1 MELLVLLAILATIA
15 VGTYFQTVTGFGL
28 GIIVIGLTVSLNLVS
43 LPVIAAVVSIVTLF
57 NCLVALMGKPLLGE
71 LKILVVLVIGIIP
84 GVSLGVFLLDE
95 LSESAT
101 HILRG
106 LLGAMVLFAGL
117 SFMFKPKTR
126 TERSTTVSFLVSG
139 FSSGLAGGLFGM
151 AGPPIVY
158 HLYRQPFT
166 LDLVRSTLLM
176 VFACTSM
183 SRTVNVYA
191 AGDMEASILWLSAIA
206 VPLVALVTMFARR
219 FPPPLSNDQLRKLV
233 FIVLMLIGGYLMA
246 VSARSLFGAS

>member
-1 MELLVLLAILATIA
+1 MELPVLLAILATIA

-84 GVSLGVFLLDE
+84 GVSMGVYLLDE
-95 LSESAT
+95 LSDSAT

-126 TERSTTVSFLVSG
+126 KDRSATVSFLVSG

-166 LDLVRSTLLM
+166 LDLVRSTL
-176 VFACTSM
+176 
-183 SRTVNVYA
+183 
-191 AGDMEASILWLSAIA
+191 
-206 VPLVALVTMFARR
+206 
-219 FPPPLSNDQLRKLV
+219 
-233 FIVLMLIGGYLMA
+233 
-246 VSARSLFGAS
+246 